1 MCRWVVL
8 LFRRHRGEPHR
19 HEYAEWAK
27 KVVADICS
35 AFPWLEQQLDDTSKN
50 AEG

>member
-1 MCRWVVL
+1 MCRWVL
-8 LFRRHRGEPHR
+8 LFRLHRSQPHR

-27 KVVADICS
+27 NFVPGICS
-35 AFPWLEQQLDDTSKN
+35 ALPWLEQQLDDTSKN